1 MQHPW
6 WFHVRDLAR
15 HVLGNSLLFVVTTS
29 LFVFDSALLE
39 FAGRLIHSKFV
50 FHSLVVLE
58 YAFLVS
64 DTVVIGMFVIENM
77 LNSLKRVRR

>member
-1 MQHPW
+1 MQHAW
-6 WFHVRDLAR
+6 WLPVRDLAR
-15 HVLGNSLLFVVTTS
+15 HVLGNSMLFVVTTS

-50 FHSLVVLE
+50 FHYLMVLE

-64 DTVVIGMFVIENM
+64 DTVVIGMFVVENI
-77 LNSLKRVRR
+77 LKSLKRGRR